1 MHIIQNAA
9 TTTNINNVD
18 SSLADFY
25 RLAGKLSKLRFVR
38 FTGKEDEADSIHWSF
53 TYRKR
58 KFVLQYSIYN
68 GISLFSEEAKDEK
81 LINKLA
87 GKLQIPHS

>member
-1 MHIIQNAA
+1 MMQTDQSAA
-9 TTTNINNVD
+9 ATNINVVD

-25 RLAGKLSKLRFVR
+25 NIIARLSKIPFVR
-38 FTGKEDEADSIHWSF
+38 MTGKEDEADCIDWSF

-58 KFVLQYSIYN
+58 KFTIQYSIYN
-68 GISLFSEEAKDEK
+68 GISLFSNEEKIEK

-87 GKLQIPHS
+87 AKLRLK

>member
-1 MHIIQNAA
+1 MHTTQSAA
-9 TTTNINNVD
+9 TNINNLN

-25 RLAGKLSKLRFVR
+25 QLTTKLSKLRFVR
-38 FTGKEDEADSIHWSF
+38 FTGKEDEADSIQWSF
-53 TYRKR
+53 TYHKR
-58 KFVLQYSIYN
+58 RFVLQYSIYN

-87 GKLQIPHS
+87 GKLQLPLS

>member
-1 MHIIQNAA
+1 MMQISQTAA
-9 TTTNINNVD
+9 ATNINVVD

-25 RLAGKLSKLRFVR
+25 NVIARLSQIPFVR
-38 FTGKEDEADSIHWSF
+38 ITGKEDEADSIDWSF

-58 KFVLQYSIYN
+58 KFTIQYSIYN
-68 GISLFSEEAKDEK
+68 GISLFSNEEKIEK

-87 GKLQIPHS
+87 TKLRLL